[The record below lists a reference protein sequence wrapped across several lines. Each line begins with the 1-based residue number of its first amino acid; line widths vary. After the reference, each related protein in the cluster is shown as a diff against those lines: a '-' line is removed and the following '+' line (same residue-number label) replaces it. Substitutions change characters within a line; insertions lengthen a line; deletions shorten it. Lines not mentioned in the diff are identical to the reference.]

1 MKKKLLTGGH
11 LGIGMSLALEEEVR
25 KKECHKSDEEKKL
38 EILYKLR
45 LGVSDKMIEEYIL
58 IKKKQSDLSRAKREY
73 IVFQINRFKKQ
84 GILTQEELDLIS
96 DHIKP

>member
-1 MKKKLLTGGH
+1 
-11 LGIGMSLALEEEVR
+11 
-25 KKECHKSDEEKKL
+25 
-38 EILYKLR
+38 